1 MTFSILFY
9 FGIVIKNR
17 IVGFKV
23 NLKKEESIINNYIKA
38 FVFFMVQQLNPKI
51 LTWIKQRIN
60 SVFQKSWNRREGKM
74 AWRCSCDNIFQFVLL
89 CHLSVFREWNLTS
102 SRYIKPS
109 FGSLISIELRLKF
122 FRVITT
128 QSYSLPSYISEKS
141 SELFVTFL
149 KSEFL

>member
-51 LTWIKQRIN
+51 LT
-60 SVFQKSWNRREGKM
+60 
-74 AWRCSCDNIFQFVLL
+74 
-89 CHLSVFREWNLTS
+89 
-102 SRYIKPS
+102 
-109 FGSLISIELRLKF
+109 
-122 FRVITT
+122 
-128 QSYSLPSYISEKS
+128 
-141 SELFVTFL
+141 
-149 KSEFL
+149 